1 MHEDHDSDDG
11 DLCLNTP
18 QKHKKISKGRPYYK
32 SSANNPSLTL
42 YPQANVLS
50 YHRCVQQTACA
61 LEGHKRLEAE
71 TSSTLYNSPAAPSRP
86 SLPPS
91 SSRAAGWSNRRG
103 SRRRCPPPGRL
114 ADPFLLTF
122 LLTWNTWCQT
132 FSERYYQET
141 SYGLCWLGCGMS

>member
-42 YPQANVLS
+42 YPQANILS

-61 LEGHKRLEAE
+61 LEGNKRLEAE
-71 TSSTLYNSPAAPSRP
+71 TSSTLY
-86 SLPPS
+86 LLFVDCT
-91 SSRAAGWSNRRG
+91 SNFD
-103 SRRRCPPPGRL
+103 L
-114 ADPFLLTF
+114 ILILMAK
-122 LLTWNTWCQT
+122 
-132 FSERYYQET
+132 
-141 SYGLCWLGCGMS
+141 M